1 MAVIPNL
8 STLPPLRD
16 VIALHDLSARKSL
29 GQNFL
34 LDLNI
39 TRRIVQAAGPLEDRP
54 TIEIGPGPGGLT
66 RALLEA
72 GARPVI
78 AVERDPRCID
88 ALAGLKRVAGGSL
101 HLVQQNA
108 IEFDPAPFATEF
120 GPLTIVA
127 NLPYNIATS
136 LLILWLK
143 KIELFGRMVLM
154 FQSEVAERL
163 VASPGTKAYGRLS
176 VATQWR
182 CDVRPVLT
190 LPARAFTPAPKV
202 DSTVVTITPRAEP
215 LAKADGAALETVVA
229 AAFSQRRKM
238 LRSSL
243 KGLFNNANITLTD
256 AGIDPTARAET
267 IDIEGFC
274 SLARAYKR
282 ETKLTFTATRED
294 V

>member
-1 MAVIPNL
+1 
-8 STLPPLRD
+8 LPPLRD
-16 VIALHDLSARKSL
+16 VIALHNLSARKSL

-39 TRRIVQAAGPLEDRP
+39 TRRIVRAAGPLEETP
-54 TIEIGPGPGGLT
+54 AIEIGPGPGGLT

-88 ALAGLKRVAGGSL
+88 ALAGLTKAAGDRL

-108 IEFDPAPFATEF
+108 IEFDPTPFANEF
-120 GPLTIVA
+120 GRLTIVA
-127 NLPYNIATS
+127 NLPYNIAT
-136 LLILWLK
+136 LLLVRWLK

-154 FQSEVAERL
+154 FQSEVADRL
-163 VASPGTKAYGRLS
+163 VASPGSKAYGRLS
-176 VATQWR
+176 VAAQWR
-182 CDVRPVLT
+182 CEVTPVLT
-190 LPARAFTPAPKV
+190 LPGRAFTPPPKV
-202 DSTVVTITPRAEP
+202 DSTVVTITPRPEP
-215 LAKADGAALETVVA
+215 LAKADGGALETVVA

-243 KGLFNNANITLTD
+243 KGLFNDANVTLSN

-267 IDIEGFC
+267 IDIESFC
-274 SLARAYKR
+274 SLARAYKK
-282 ETKLTFTATRED
+282 EQY
-294 V
+294 